1 MSITQSAR
9 FCSAPWH
16 FGLRYANQTLDWL
29 PSDTEEIFQKL
40 MQKPEYVEYARQQG
54 WLEPDAIT
62 YKINSDGFRCD
73 DFDSQTDCMVALGC
87 SYSVGIG
94 LPLKD
99 IWPTLV
105 GNELGLKVC
114 NLSWGGI
121 GADTCYRLAEYWIPQ
136 LRPELV
142 VMLAPPKAR
151 IELLTVDSHVQAE
164 VFLSMSESGFFSDQ
178 DIYLKNWFANEENS
192 YINNRKNRRAVEH
205 LCHELDI
212 RCLTYDAHDFLAR
225 NRDDVGYA
233 RDYMHAGLKGHQ
245 IVVEQIIKDY
255 YGR

>member
-1 MSITQSAR
+1 
-9 FCSAPWH
+9 
-16 FGLRYANQTLDWL
+16 
-29 PSDTEEIFQKL
+29 
-40 MQKPEYVEYARQQG
+40 
-54 WLEPDAIT
+54 
-62 YKINSDGFRCD
+62 
-73 DFDSQTDCMVALGC
+73 
-87 SYSVGIG
+87 
-94 LPLKD
+94 
-99 IWPTLV
+99 
-105 GNELGLKVC
+105 
-114 NLSWGGI
+114 LSWGGI